1 MTEWICKRGDC
12 QKSPFRKPSSYHP
25 TLLRF
30 LVRYSVFNVDVMQVP
45 LQEHIDKCLGAVHF
59 ISREDANSVL
69 PEIRDVEEENQ
80 LAPLR
85 TDETEFGEREAEFSR
100 QTMSPH
106 SEVVE
111 NGDLLQR
118 FNNRIMELE
127 KIIADLQAQV
137 TRFNSRVVELE
148 KILADLQAQRNT
160 ASLSVGPPITCEDDY
175 RVSPEVFDWLA
186 YFECKFTFYSFV
198 CLK

>member
-1 MTEWICKRGDC
+1 M
-12 QKSPFRKPSSYHP
+12 
-25 TLLRF
+25 
-30 LVRYSVFNVDVMQVP
+30 RYSVFNVDVMQVP
-45 LQEHIDKCLGAVHF
+45 LQEYIDKCLSAVRP

-106 SEVVE
+106 SEVE

-127 KIIADLQAQV
+127 KIIADLQVQV
-137 TRFNSRVVELE
+137 TRFNNRIVELE
-148 KILADLQAQRNT
+148 KILADLQAQRST
-160 ASLSVGPPITCEDDY
+160 ASLSVVPPITREDDY
-175 RVSPEVFDWLA
+175 RVSPEVSDGEERNWLA

-198 CLK
+198 SLK

>member
-1 MTEWICKRGDC
+1 M
-12 QKSPFRKPSSYHP
+12 
-25 TLLRF
+25 
-30 LVRYSVFNVDVMQVP
+30 P
-45 LQEHIDKCLGAVHF
+45 LQEHIDKCLSAVRP

-69 PEIRDVEEENQ
+69 PEIRDVEEENHV
-80 LAPLR
+80 APLC

-100 QTMSPH
+100 QTMSQHP
-106 SEVVE
+106 EVVE

-148 KILADLQAQRNT
+148 KILADLQAQRST
-160 ASLSVGPPITCEDDY
+160 ASLSLVPPITREDDY
-175 RVSPEVFDWLA
+175 RVSPEVSDGEERDWLA

-198 CLK
+198 SLK